1 MKTESLFT
9 EYLFT
14 EYLFSVSFTAG
25 HVTWQACLPGD
36 SRMDGMSP
44 PRAVLR
50 AATVSLGMPAGRM
63 VGLAGDGRAAESTH
77 SKRKEQFSCTA

>member
-1 MKTESLFT
+1 MN
-9 EYLFT
+9 
-14 EYLFSVSFTAG
+14 VAFTAG
-25 HVTWQACLPGD
+25 TVTWHTRIPGD

-63 VGLAGDGRAAESTH
+63 VGLAGNERVAESTH
-77 SKRKEQFSCTA
+77 SKRNKQLSFTA